1 MAKAPSPPRRNPP
14 ALRRGRIPFV
24 AAALTL
30 LAAVC
35 AGAPAGAQTLEAG
48 SVRLAQGAT
57 DAPLAQSRPTPPDP
71 SLFDAREAFARA
83 AADRSDIRFGLT
95 APFTGPNREF
105 GRQLTLGV
113 ETAFNAVNDA
123 GGVGAHRL
131 KLVSAD
137 DGYEPSR

>member
-35 AGAPAGAQTLEAG
+35 AGAPAGAQTREAG
-48 SVRLAQGAT
+48 SIRLAQGAT
-57 DAPLAQSRPTPPDP
+57 DAPPAQSRPTPPDP

-83 AADRSDIRFGLT
+83 AAARPT
-95 APFTGPNREF
+95 
-105 GRQLTLGV
+105 
-113 ETAFNAVNDA
+113 
-123 GGVGAHRL
+123 
-131 KLVSAD
+131 SASASPR
-137 DGYEPSR
+137 PSRVRTGSSAAN

>member
-35 AGAPAGAQTLEAG
+35 AGAPAGAQTREAG

-57 DAPLAQSRPTPPDP
+57 DAPPAQSRPTPPDP

-83 AADRSDIRFGLT
+83 RPPTRLT
-95 APFTGPNREF
+95 
-105 GRQLTLGV
+105 
-113 ETAFNAVNDA
+113 
-123 GGVGAHRL
+123 
-131 KLVSAD
+131 SASASPR
-137 DGYEPSR
+137 PSRVRTGSSAAS